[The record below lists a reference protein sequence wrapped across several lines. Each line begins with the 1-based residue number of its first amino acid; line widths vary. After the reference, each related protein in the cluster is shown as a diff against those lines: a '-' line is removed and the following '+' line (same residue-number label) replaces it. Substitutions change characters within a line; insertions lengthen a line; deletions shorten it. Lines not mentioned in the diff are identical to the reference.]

1 MFTLSDQTCTLAHF
15 NVRTEKHGEKKRPAA
30 DLKITLT
37 GPNTLLDLFEP
48 ELRAALFK
56 APPAVDAAQL
66 FESEAPLTELRFPKL
81 APIKLSHELKG
92 RDVSIS
98 YGIDEVSDI
107 LIACCD
113 IDGFVAELVEGGSV
127 SITFRIAGHPTE
139 RDAGKLYGLQQQEI
153 TLTIHEPAQG
163 SLIGGEDED
172 DDEREA
178 A

>member
-1 MFTLSDQTCTLAHF
+1 MFSLTDQTCTLSHF

-30 DLKITLT
+30 DLKIALT
-37 GPNTLLDLFEP
+37 GPNTLLDLFDP
-48 ELRAALFK
+48 ELRGALFK
-56 APPAVDAAQL
+56 APPVVDAEQL

-92 RDVSIS
+92 RDVSIE
-98 YGIDEVSDI
+98 YGIDERSGI
-107 LIACCD
+107 EIACCD
-113 IDGFVAELVEGGSV
+113 IDGFVAELLEGGSV

-153 TLTIHEPAQG
+153 TPPIHEPAQG
-163 SLIGGEDED
+163 SLIGGEGE